1 MQALTGLDASFLY
14 LETPEMPMHVGSF
27 NLCELPAGFKGSFH
41 KAVKNHIARRMHLA
55 PLFSRKLVFMPLDL
69 GHPVWVQAD
78 SVDINFHIRRADLAR
93 KGASPMTLAKAHQRC
108 AQLHGELID
117 RDFPLWEFHVFN
129 RIKMPDGKIVAGFFS
144 KIHHAA
150 LDGKGGVM
158 LANAMLD
165 LTPVPRNV
173 TLPGPSR
180 HREREADLTLGKM
193 IGSVF
198 SSSLGQLSK
207 LAKALPSAA
216 HALGGTLAR
225 QSVAGSA
232 AGLLARASMKLAP
245 LTPFNTGITTGR
257 VFTTATLPL
266 ADCKA
271 MGKAIGGSLNDIVLW
286 LCSTAL
292 RDYLSQRHSLP
303 KKSLVAAMP
312 VSLREAGAGGATDS
326 SKLGNQVS
334 ISLVQL
340 GTHLAH
346 PLKRMNAIMTS
357 TAKVKTSMQ
366 SLKGLLPTDYPSL
379 LAPWLVG
386 GAGKLAL
393 NVYGKSGMVA
403 HLPRLANLAISNVP
417 GPPVPP
423 VSGRRKALELSPAVN
438 HPAWARAQHHR
449 SDLCRS
455 RRIRHRC
462 RQEGAAACQ
471 GAGQGDCAGFQAG
484 PGSAGQH
491 GTDSGRGGCEHQKDG
506 QEAISH
512 GALRKNPQK
521 RCLRCDEGK
530 QFREA
535 SRCQA
540 RRARRYCCHR
550 QQPQNI
556 QCCRPWQAHRPNHFN
571 ENRPAKINP
580 EAFHLCTT
588 FHLTPGCWPL
598 SGVPSGNSARCCQ
611 PGRYW
616 RAHRKATATR

>member
-1 MQALTGLDASFLY
+1 
-14 LETPEMPMHVGSF
+14 
-27 NLCELPAGFKGSFH
+27 
-41 KAVKNHIARRMHLA
+41 MHLA

-216 HALGGTLAR
+216 RALGGTLAR
-225 QSVAGSA
+225 QSIAGSA

-417 GPPVPP
+417 GPPVPLYLAGAKLLSFHP
-423 VSGRRKALELSPAVN
+423 LSIILHGLALNITVQTYAGHVEFGIVADKKALPHARELAK
-438 HPAWARAQHHR
+438 AIALAFKQAQA
-449 SDLCRS
+449 LL
-455 RRIRHRC
+455 
-462 RQEGAAACQ
+462 
-471 GAGQGDCAGFQAG
+471 
-484 PGSAGQH
+484 GSMA
-491 GTDSGRGGCEHQKDG
+491 
-506 QEAISH
+506 
-512 GALRKNPQK
+512 
-521 RCLRCDEGK
+521 
-530 QFREA
+530 
-535 SRCQA
+535 
-540 RRARRYCCHR
+540 
-550 QQPQNI
+550 
-556 QCCRPWQAHRPNHFN
+556 
-571 ENRPAKINP
+571 
-580 EAFHLCTT
+580 
-588 FHLTPGCWPL
+588 LTPAEAVA
-598 SGVPSGNSARCCQ
+598 STKKTVRKRSVTAPSVKTRKSAVSDATKASNLEKPPAARQGERADTVATGNNPKTFNAAGHGKLIVQTTSTKTVQQRSTPRHSTSAR
-611 PGRYW
+611 
-616 RAHRKATATR
+616 HST